1 MGKLL
6 KYLKGSYAFA
16 IAAPL
21 FMLLEVMM
29 DLQQP
34 ALMAKIIDVGVG
46 QGDSRYILE
55 TGLKMLLVA
64 IIGWI
69 GGAGCCV
76 LSSFAAMGHGT
87 RLRQSLFDKIQT
99 FSFAEID
106 KLKTSSLIT
115 RLTNDVTQVQ
125 NTVLMMLRIMVRAPL
140 LVIGG
145 IIMAWTISPGLT
157 LIFAVAMPVLVF
169 FVVLIVR
176 KSFPLFLKMQQKID
190 RVNTVMRE
198 NLLGVRVVKAFAGH
212 DQEKE
217 RFKIANEDLVLW
229 STKAQKI
236 NVLLWPLV
244 TLVLNASIIALLWF
258 GGNLVM
264 TGALSTGD
272 IMAFMNYLTQIL
284 MSLMMV
290 IMLVINFSRAKV
302 SADRINEVL
311 ETETSVR
318 DPEQPVK
325 ITGFDVEFRNVCFGY
340 NPSEEDYV
348 LKNISF
354 QASPGETVGI
364 IGGTGSGKSSLIGL
378 IPRLY
383 DAVEGAVLIG
393 GTDVRQLSLESLREN
408 IGVVMQESV
417 LFSGTIEEN
426 LRWGNENADGQAV
439 EKAVLDAQAYE
450 FVSALEDKY
459 GSTVEQRGK
468 NFSGGQKQRLSLART
483 FLKEPKI
490 LILDDSTS
498 AVDMATEAK
507 IQNTLG
513 ERRGDAVVFIIA
525 QRISAIR
532 EADKIIV
539 LDEGEISD
547 IGAHSELIR
556 RNEIYRS
563 IVVSQLGEEAI
574 AHVGQTA

>member
-55 TGLKMLLVA
+55 TGLKMMLVA

-125 NTVLMMLRIMVRAPL
+125 NTVLMLLRIMVRAPL

-290 IMLVINFSRAKV
+290 IMLIINFSRAKV

-318 DPEQPVK
+318 DPEQPVEV
-325 ITGFDVEFRNVCFGY
+325 TGFDVEFRKVCFGY

-383 DAVEGAVLIG
+383 DAVEGTVLIG
-393 GTDVRQLSLESLREN
+393 GNDVRQLSMESLREN

-547 IGAHSELIR
+547 IGTHSELIR

-563 IVVSQLGEEAI
+563 IVTSQLGEEAI